1 MGRIIPYIVEN
12 KKCLKPPPS
21 HQTINVWNPQPAWL
35 YPSFPRGCDTLRY
48 THRQARQAAFDQ
60 LPATIQQ
67 AVEEFVVLG
76 RWHRPGIGFIYIYAL
91 FDILCLSWENSLI
104 MFDII
109 RVHDILH
116 SCIYVMPIRVG
127 SKQNLTRI
135 RCVLHRVS
143 FWETSS
149 SYDVFLRETGVS

>member
-21 HQTINVWNPQPAWL
+21 HQTITVWNPQPAWL
-35 YPSFPRGCDTLRY
+35 YPSFPDGCDTLRY

-116 SCIYVMPIRVG
+116 SCCHANSRWLEAKPHAHPLCFASCVVLRNIFFLWCL
-127 SKQNLTRI
+127 LTRNGG
-135 RCVLHRVS
+135 
-143 FWETSS
+143 
-149 SYDVFLRETGVS
+149 FLK